1 LLYKNYNRIRQKGQD
16 LISDFLNYG
25 KANAITSQR
34 LADLAGCKSVRD
46 LQELIAAERS
56 QGAVILSTCR
66 NGGGYYLPENATE
79 VTEFVKTLTSRAR
92 NTLIAL
98 DSARAYLRDQEGEVQ
113 DGES

>member
-1 LLYKNYNRIRQKGQD
+1 M
-16 LISDFLNYG
+16 ISDFLNYG
-25 KANAITSQR
+25 KKNVVSSQR

-66 NGGGYYLPENATE
+66 DGGGYFLPENAAE
-79 VTEFVKTLTSRAR
+79 VAEFVATLTSRAR

-98 DSARAYLRDQEGEVQ
+98 ESARAYLKDQEGEVQ